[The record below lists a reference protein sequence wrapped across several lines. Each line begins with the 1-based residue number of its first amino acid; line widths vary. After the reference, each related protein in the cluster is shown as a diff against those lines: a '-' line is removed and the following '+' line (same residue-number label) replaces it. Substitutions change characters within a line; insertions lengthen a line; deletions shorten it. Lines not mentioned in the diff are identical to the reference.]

1 LPAKESGVAEPS
13 AAPRSFRLGVQA
25 KLLAVVLLCVVV
37 PVVTLGLFLLRRN
50 QEVLRE
56 KVEEGISSHLLR
68 KQATFDDWMR
78 DRAQEATRWSASF
91 VVYEGLDAFA
101 HDSAESRAARDLKSY
116 LVSLLGHYRVYESLF
131 VLDGSGRVL
140 TGTRDEQLEEW
151 ARPLTQGDV
160 PFDGVL
166 LSPLHK
172 SSVLGRPTLLL
183 LRPIPPPGSSER
195 RGRAIGYFVERF
207 DLRELESMLGEDA
220 TDLAPAPWVLDG
232 EGKILARTG
241 KVVDDPGANAFPV
254 PAAAT
259 AASST
264 GTGGGALVAEQNL
277 AGLGSTVFGLRNLS
291 GPFQGRL
298 VATVPS
304 TRAFQTLHES
314 RRGLILTGAAAAFM
328 IAILNFVGAREL
340 LRPILLLSEG
350 AKRVA
355 AGDLEIYLPVR
366 GNDEIGDL
374 TRAFNDMA
382 QRIREG
388 RESVEA
394 ARDELAHANA
404 GLRDA
409 NRTLET
415 LAITD
420 GLTSLFNRRH
430 FQDTLETEI
439 RRAEQQGRVLS
450 LLLLDIDHFKQYND
464 RHGHPEGDAALRR
477 VAAQVTKAIRSS
489 DMAFRYGGEEL
500 AILLPG
506 CPKTQGAD
514 VAEKIRNAI
523 RTHPQ
528 RPGRFGGPLTVSIGV
543 AVFPDDART
552 PSGLMDSAD
561 AALYAAK
568 AQGRDR
574 VAVSTPSATP
584 AQPETGAAG

>member
-1 LPAKESGVAEPS
+1 MAEASPG
-13 AAPRSFRLGVQA
+13 PRSFRFGVQT

-37 PVVTLGLFLLRRN
+37 PVVTLGVFLLRRN

-56 KVEEGISSHLLR
+56 KVEAGLGNHLQR
-68 KQATFDDWMR
+68 KQAAFDDWMR

-101 HDSAESRAARDLKSY
+101 HQSPESRAARDLKAY

-131 VLDGSGRVL
+131 VVDGSGQVL
-140 TGTRDEQLEEW
+140 TGTRDEQIEDW
-151 ARPLTQGDV
+151 ARPQAQREV
-160 PFDGVL
+160 AFDGVIV
-166 LSPLHK
+166 SPLRK
-172 SSVLGRPTLLL
+172 SEFLGRPTFLL
-183 LRPIPPPGSSER
+183 LRPIPPPGSSDR
-195 RGRAIGYFVERF
+195 RGHPIGYFVERF
-207 DLRELESMLGEDA
+207 DLRELESMLSEDA
-220 TDLAPAPWVLDG
+220 TDLAPSPWLLDG
-232 EGKILARTG
+232 EAHILARAG
-241 KVVDDPGANAFPV
+241 KVVDDPGVRTFPLP
-254 PAAAT
+254 PAASGS
-259 AASST
+259 ASS
-264 GTGGGALVAEQNL
+264 GALVSEQSL
-277 AGLGSTVFGLRNLS
+277 PGMGPTVFGLRNLT
-291 GPFQGRL
+291 GPFPGRL
-298 VATVPS
+298 VATLPS
-304 TRAFQTLHES
+304 ARAFQALQES

-328 IAILNFVGAREL
+328 IVILNFVGAREL

-355 AGDLEIYLPVR
+355 GGDLDIYLPVR
-366 GNDEIGDL
+366 GTDEIADL

-388 RESVEA
+388 RESLEA
-394 ARDELAHANA
+394 ARDELAHVNA

-430 FQDTLETEI
+430 FQDTIETELH
-439 RRAEQQGRVLS
+439 RAEQQGRVVS

-464 RHGHPEGDAALRR
+464 RFGHPEGDAALRR
-477 VAAQVTKAIRSS
+477 VAAQVTKGIRSS

-500 AILLPG
+500 AILLPA
-506 CPKTQGAD
+506 CPKAQAAE
-514 VAEKIRNAI
+514 VAEKLRSAI
-523 RTHPQ
+523 HSHPQ

-543 AVFPDDART
+543 ATFPEDARAA
-552 PSGLMDSAD
+552 SALMDRAD
-561 AALYAAK
+561 AALYDAK

-574 VAVSTPSATP
+574 VSLTPSVAP

>member
-1 LPAKESGVAEPS
+1 VAGPS
-13 AAPRSFRLGVQA
+13 PRSFRIRGVQS
-25 KLLAVVLLCVVV
+25 KLLAVVLLCVTV
-37 PVVTLGLFLLRRN
+37 PVVTLGLFLMRRN

-56 KVEEGISSHLLR
+56 KVAEGLSSHLQR
-68 KQATFDDWMR
+68 KQSAFDDWMR

-101 HDSAESRAARDLKSY
+101 HQVPESRAARDLKSY
-116 LVSLLGHYRVYESLF
+116 LGSLLGHYRVYESLF
-131 VLDGSGRVL
+131 ILDGQGQVL
-140 TGTRDEQLEEW
+140 SGTREEQLEEW
-151 ARPLTQGDV
+151 ARPLVQGEV
-160 PFDGVL
+160 AFDGVIV
-166 LSPLHK
+166 SPLRK
-172 SSVLGRPTLLL
+172 SEFLGRPTLLL

-195 RGRAIGYFVERF
+195 SGRAIGYFVERL
-207 DLRELESMLGEDA
+207 DLREMESMIAEDA
-220 TDLAPAPWVLDG
+220 TDLAPAPWLLDM
-232 EGKILARTG
+232 EGRILARAG
-241 KVVDDPGANAFPV
+241 KIVDDAGGRSFPLAPASVPTSAGATV
-254 PAAAT
+254 
-259 AASST
+259 
-264 GTGGGALVAEQNL
+264 VAEESL
-277 AGLGSTVFGLRNLS
+277 AGLGPTVFGVRNLA
-291 GPFQGRL
+291 GIFPGRL
-298 VATVPS
+298 VAAVPS
-304 TRAFQTLHES
+304 ARAYQTLQES

-328 IAILNFVGAREL
+328 IVILNFVGARQL
-340 LRPILLLSEG
+340 IRPILLLSEG

-366 GNDEIGDL
+366 GTDEIADL

-388 RESVEA
+388 RESVEK

-430 FQDTLETEI
+430 FQETLEAEI
-439 RRAEQQGRVLS
+439 RRAEQQGRLLS
-450 LLLLDIDHFKQYND
+450 LLLIDIDHFKQYND

-477 VAAQVTKAIRSS
+477 VAAQVTKGVRSS

-500 AILLPG
+500 AVLLPA
-506 CPKTQGAD
+506 CPKSQASE
-514 VAEKIRNAI
+514 VAEKLRTAI
-523 RTHPQ
+523 RSHTP
-528 RPGRFGGPLTVSIGV
+528 RSGRFGGPLTVSIGV
-543 AVFPDDART
+543 ATFPEDARGA
-552 PSGLMDSAD
+552 SALMECAD

-574 VAVSTPSATP
+574 VVATTSPAP

>member
-1 LPAKESGVAEPS
+1 MAEPS
-13 AAPRSFRLGVQA
+13 PPPRSFRIGVQT

-56 KVEEGISSHLLR
+56 KVEEGLASHLLR
-68 KQATFDDWMR
+68 KQAAFDDWMR

-101 HDSAESRAARDLKSY
+101 HQAPESRAARDLKSY
-116 LVSLLGHYRVYESLF
+116 LASLLGHYRVYESLF
-131 VLDGSGRVL
+131 IVDGQGRVL
-140 TGTRDEQLEEW
+140 TGTREEQLEEW
-151 ARPLTQGDV
+151 ARPLVEGEV
-160 PFDGVL
+160 AFDGVTM
-166 LSPLHK
+166 SPLRK
-172 SSVLGRPTLLL
+172 SELLGRPTLLV

-195 RGRAIGYFVERF
+195 KGRALGYLVERF
-207 DLRELESMLGEDA
+207 DLRELESMLAEDA
-220 TDLAPAPWVLDG
+220 TDLAPAPWLLDG
-232 EGKILARTG
+232 GGRILARSG
-241 KVVDDPGANAFPV
+241 KVVDDPGGHAFPLPPGPTV
-254 PAAAT
+254 
-259 AASST
+259 ASAS
-264 GTGGGALVAEQNL
+264 GTFVAEQTL
-277 AGLGSTVFGLRNLS
+277 PDLGPNVFGLRNLA
-291 GPFQGRL
+291 GPFPGRL

-304 TRAFQTLHES
+304 ARAFQTLHES

-355 AGDLEIYLPVR
+355 AGDLDIYLPVR
-366 GNDEIGDL
+366 GSDEIAEL

-388 RESVEA
+388 RESLEK
-394 ARDELAHANA
+394 ARDELAQANA

-430 FQDTLETEI
+430 FQETFESEI

-450 LLLLDIDHFKQYND
+450 LLLIDIDHFKQYND
-464 RHGHPEGDAALRR
+464 RWGHPEGDAALRR
-477 VAAQVTKAIRSS
+477 VAAQVTKGIRSS

-500 AILLPG
+500 AVLLPA
-506 CPKTQGAD
+506 CPKTQAAE
-514 VAEKIRNAI
+514 VAEKLRNAI
-523 RTHPQ
+523 RANPQ

-543 AVFPDDART
+543 ATFPDDARAA
-552 PSGLMDSAD
+552 SALMERAD
-561 AALYAAK
+561 AALYVAK

-574 VAVSTPSATP
+574 VAVSETAR
-584 AQPETGAAG
+584 PETGAAG

>member
-1 LPAKESGVAEPS
+1 VASPAV
-13 AAPRSFRLGVQA
+13 PRPFRLGLQT

-37 PVVTLGLFLLRRN
+37 PVLTLGLFLLRRN

-56 KVEEGISSHLLR
+56 KVEDGISSHLLR
-68 KQATFDDWMR
+68 KQSAFDDWMR

-101 HDSAESRAARDLKSY
+101 KQSPESRAARDLKSY
-116 LVSLLGHYRVYESLF
+116 LASLLGHYRVYESLF
-131 VLDGSGRVL
+131 IVDGDGVVL

-151 ARPLTQGDV
+151 ARPLVKGDV
-160 PFDGVL
+160 AFDGVIV
-166 LSPLHK
+166 SPLRK
-172 SSVLGRPTLLL
+172 SELLGRPTLLL
-183 LRPIPPPGSSER
+183 LRPIPPPGTAER

-207 DLRELESMLGEDA
+207 DLRELESMMAEDA
-220 TDLAPAPWVLDG
+220 TDLAPAPWLLDSDAR
-232 EGKILARTG
+232 ILARVG
-241 KVVDDPGANAFPV
+241 KVVDNPGAKTFPV
-254 PAAAT
+254 P
-259 AASST
+259 S
-264 GTGGGALVAEQNL
+264 GTPAPSNLGTVVAQETLPEIGPSVFGMRNL
-277 AGLGSTVFGLRNLS
+277 AG
-291 GPFQGRL
+291 PFPGRL

-304 TRAFQTLHES
+304 ARAFQSLQES

-340 LRPILLLSEG
+340 MRPILLLSEG

-355 AGDLEIYLPVR
+355 GGDLDIYLPVR
-366 GNDEIGDL
+366 GTDEIADL

-388 RESVEA
+388 RESLEA

-409 NRTLET
+409 NRSLET

-420 GLTSLFNRRH
+420 GLTGLFNRRH
-430 FQDTLETEI
+430 FQDVFDTEI

-450 LLLLDIDHFKQYND
+450 LLLIDIDHFKQYND
-464 RHGHPEGDAALRR
+464 RYGHPEGDAALRR
-477 VAAQVTKAIRSS
+477 VAAQVVKAIRSS

-500 AILLPG
+500 AVVLPA
-506 CPKTQGAD
+506 CPKPQAA
-514 VAEKIRNAI
+514 VAAEKLRNAI
-523 RTHPQ
+523 RSHAPRAGGT
-528 RPGRFGGPLTVSIGV
+528 RFGGPLTVSIGV
-543 AVFPDDART
+543 ATFPEDSRSAST
-552 PSGLMDSAD
+552 LMERAD

-574 VAVSTPSATP
+574 VALSASDP
-584 AQPETGAAG
+584 LPETGATG

>member
-1 LPAKESGVAEPS
+1 
-13 AAPRSFRLGVQA
+13 VQG
-25 KLLAVVLLCVVV
+25 KLLAVVILCVVV
-37 PVVTLGLFLLRRN
+37 PALTLGLFLLSRQ

-68 KQATFDDWMR
+68 KQAAFDDWMR

-101 HDSAESRAARDLKSY
+101 RQSPESRAARDLKSY
-116 LVSLLGHYRVYESLF
+116 LASLLGHYRVYESLF
-131 VLDGSGRVL
+131 VLDGDGRVL
-140 TGTRDEQLEEW
+140 TGTRDEQLEDW
-151 ARPLTQGDV
+151 ALPLTQGEV
-160 PFDGVL
+160 AFDGVL
-166 LSPLHK
+166 VSPLRK
-172 SSVLGRPTLLL
+172 STVLGRPTLLL

-195 RGRAIGYFVERF
+195 RGHAIGYFVERF
-207 DLRELESMLGEDA
+207 DLREMESMLAEDA
-220 TDLAPAPWVLDG
+220 TDLAPAPWLLDA
-232 EGKILARTG
+232 EGKILVRSG
-241 KVVDDPGANAFPV
+241 KVVEDPGARPFPI
-254 PAAAT
+254 PAETVT
-259 AASST
+259 AA
-264 GTGGGALVAEQNL
+264 GTGGMVAEQTL
-277 AGLGSTVFGLRNLS
+277 PGLGATVFGLRNLS
-291 GPFQGRL
+291 GAFPGRL

-304 TRAFQTLHES
+304 TRAFQTLQES
-314 RRGLILTGAAAAFM
+314 RRGLILTLAAAAFM
-328 IAILNFVGAREL
+328 IAILNFVGTREL

-350 AKRVA
+350 ARRVA
-355 AGDLEIYLPVR
+355 AGDLDIYLPVR
-366 GNDEIGDL
+366 GNDEIAEL
-374 TRAFNDMA
+374 TRSFNEMA

-388 RESVEA
+388 RLSVEA
-394 ARDELAHANA
+394 ARDELARANA

-430 FQDTLETEI
+430 FQDTLESET
-439 RRAEQQGRVLS
+439 RRAEQQGRPVS

-477 VAAQVTKAIRSS
+477 VAAQVTKGIRSS

-506 CPKTQGAD
+506 CPKAQAAEVAD
-514 VAEKIRNAI
+514 KIRNAI
-523 RTHPQ
+523 RNHPQ

-543 AVFPDDART
+543 ATFPDDARA
-552 PSGLMDSAD
+552 PSILMECAD

-574 VAVSTPSATP
+574 VIVSSVKPP

>member
-1 LPAKESGVAEPS
+1 
-13 AAPRSFRLGVQA
+13 VQA

-56 KVEEGISSHLLR
+56 KVEDGISSHLLR
-68 KQATFDDWMR
+68 KQAAFDDWMR

-101 HDSAESRAARDLKSY
+101 HQSPESRAARDLKSY

-131 VLDGSGRVL
+131 IVDGEGRVL
-140 TGTRDEQLEEW
+140 TGTRDEQLEDW

-160 PFDGVL
+160 AFDGVL
-166 LSPLHK
+166 VSPLSK
-172 SSVLGRPTLLL
+172 SAVLGRPTMLL

-207 DLRELESMLGEDA
+207 DLREMESMLGEDA
-220 TDLAPAPWVLDG
+220 TDLAPAPWLLDA
-232 EGKILARTG
+232 EGRVLARSG
-241 KVVDDPGANAFPV
+241 KVVDDPGVRPFPL
-254 PAAAT
+254 PAGISPSAAVV
-259 AASST
+259 S
-264 GTGGGALVAEQNL
+264 EQTL
-277 AGLGSTVFGLRNLS
+277 PDLGSTVFGLRNLV
-291 GPFQGRL
+291 GPFRGRL

-304 TRAFQTLHES
+304 TRAFQTLQES

-355 AGDLEIYLPVR
+355 AGDLDIYLPVR
-366 GNDEIGDL
+366 GNDEIADL

-388 RESVEA
+388 RHSVEA
-394 ARDELAHANA
+394 ARDELAQANA

-409 NRTLET
+409 NRSLET

-420 GLTSLFNRRH
+420 GLTSLYNRRH
-430 FQDTLETEI
+430 FQDTLESEI
-439 RRAEQQGRVLS
+439 RRAQLQGRLLS
-450 LLLLDIDHFKQYND
+450 LLLIDIDHFKQYND
-464 RHGHPEGDAALRR
+464 RHGHPEGDAALQR
-477 VAAQVTKAIRSS
+477 VAAQVTKGIRSS

-506 CPKTQGAD
+506 CPKAQAAD
-514 VAEKIRNAI
+514 VAEKIRSAI
-523 RTHPQ
+523 RNHPQ

-543 AVFPDDART
+543 ATFPEDARA
-552 PSGLMDSAD
+552 PSGLMECAD

-574 VAVSTPSATP
+574 VAISSTPP
-584 AQPETGAAG
+584 QPESGAAG